1 MAIKIKYELGIQELD
16 EYGDPYDTSFD
27 DLKRGDVLHSKYFST
42 IDYPFSVIVVKWS
55 YDTEWDEA
63 GNEYIYLKKDGTFE
77 EPLPKYIMKII
88 EPCINEIINHKNF
101 KVAN

>member
-1 MAIKIKYELGIQELD
+1 VI
-16 EYGDPYDTSFD
+16 
-27 DLKRGDVLHSKYFST
+27 HSKYFST

>member
-1 MAIKIKYELGIQELD
+1 MAIKIKYELAIEQLD
-16 EYGDPYDTSFD
+16 EYGDIIDTEFS
-27 DLKRGDVLHSKYFST
+27 DLERGMVFKNWNLDW
-42 IDYPFSVIVVKWS
+42 IDYPFSIVIVKW
-55 YDTEWDEA
+55 YCDTWDGDA
-63 GNEYIYLKKDGTFE
+63 ANEYIYLQEDGTFE

>member
-1 MAIKIKYELGIQELD
+1 MATKIKYEIGLQVLD
-16 EYGDPYDTSFD
+16 EYGDPYDTDFY
-27 DLKRGDVLHSKYFST
+27 DLERGRVFENWNLDL
-42 IDYPFSVIVVKWS
+42 IDYPFSIIIVKW
-55 YDTEWDEA
+55 YCDTWDGDA
-63 GNEYIYLKKDGTFE
+63 ANEYIYLKKDGTFE

>member
-1 MAIKIKYELGIQELD
+1 MATKIKYEIGLQVLD
-16 EYGDPYDTSFD
+16 EYGDPYDTDFY
-27 DLKRGDVLHSKYFST
+27 DLERGRVFENWNLDL
-42 IDYPFSVIVVKWS
+42 IDYPFSVIVVKW
-55 YDTEWDEA
+55 YCDTWDGDA
-63 GNEYIYLKKDGTFE
+63 ANEYIYLKEDGTFE

>member
-16 EYGDPYDTSFD
+16 EYGDPYDTSFE
-27 DLKRGDVLHSKYFST
+27 DLKRGDVIHSKYFST
-42 IDYPFSVIVVKWS
+42 IDYPFSVIVVKW
-55 YDTEWDEA
+55 YCDTWDGDA
-63 GNEYIYLKKDGTFE
+63 ANEYIYLKEDGTFE

>member
-1 MAIKIKYELGIQELD
+1 MATKIKYEIGLQVLD
-16 EYGDPYDTSFD
+16 EYGDPYDTDFY
-27 DLKRGDVLHSKYFST
+27 DLERGRVFENWNLDL
-42 IDYPFSVIVVKWS
+42 IDFPFSVIVVKW
-55 YDTEWDEA
+55 YCDTWDGDA
-63 GNEYIYLKKDGTFE
+63 ANEYIYLKEDGTFE

>member
-16 EYGDPYDTSFD
+16 EYGYPYDISFE
-27 DLKRGDVLHSKYFST
+27 DLKRGKRYNLHKE
-42 IDYPFSVIVVKWS
+42 IDYPFSVIVVKW
-55 YDTEWDEA
+55 YCDTWDGDA
-63 GNEYIYLKKDGTFE
+63 ANEYIYLKKDGTFE

>member
-1 MAIKIKYELGIQELD
+1 MAIKIKYEIGLQVLD
-16 EYGDPYDTSFD
+16 EYGDPYDTDFY
-27 DLKRGDVLHSKYFST
+27 DLERGRVFENWNLDL
-42 IDYPFSVIVVKWS
+42 IDYPFSIIIVKW
-55 YDTEWDEA
+55 YCDTWDGDA
-63 GNEYIYLKKDGTFE
+63 ANEYIYLKKDGTFE

>member
-1 MAIKIKYELGIQELD
+1 MATKIKYEIGLQVLD
-16 EYGDPYDTSFD
+16 EYGDPYDTDFY
-27 DLKRGDVLHSKYFST
+27 DLERGRVFENWNLDL
-42 IDYPFSVIVVKWS
+42 IDYPFSVIVVKW
-55 YDTEWDEA
+55 YCDTWDGDA
-63 GNEYIYLKKDGTFE
+63 ANEYIYLKKDGTFE

>member
-1 MAIKIKYELGIQELD
+1 MAIKIKYEIGIQELD
-16 EYGDPYDTSFD
+16 EYGYPDDTYLE
-27 DLKRGDVLHSKYFST
+27 DLKKGEKYSLLQG
-42 IDYPFSVIVVKWS
+42 IDYPFSVVIVKW
-55 YDTEWDEA
+55 YCDTWDGDA
-63 GNEYIYLKKDGTFE
+63 ANEYIYLKEDGTFE